1 MYLHFAQLDSNNVVL
16 QVIAVAED
24 VQIPSGGG
32 LLKDNP
38 KHVEGDNIATFNV
51 SGTIIVT

>member
-38 KHVEGDNIATFNV
+38 EHVEGEIYATTFG
-51 SGTIIVT
+51 S

>member
-24 VQIPSGGG
+24 IEIPSGGG

-38 KHVEGDNIATFNV
+38 KHVEGEIYATTFG
-51 SGTIIVT
+51 S